1 MKRKGKTSGSRNIR
15 AVQVAP
21 YIFIAPAVI
30 YIFAVT
36 LIPVLMALPISFTNW
51 SALSPNKEFV
61 GWANYAA
68 LMKDKDFWKSCF
80 VMTKFFVYVPLV
92 MMLGLAIA
100 CLLNARLR
108 GLKLFRLIF
117 YSPVITSTIAAAIL
131 FEYFFQPSFGLF
143 NSILKTFGLPALGW
157 VENAATAV
165 PSVIIFKLWKGFGAA
180 MLIYLAGLQDVPQ
193 EIKEAASIDG
203 ASSWQNFRYITL
215 PLLRPAHIYLLI
227 QNVIGVFMIFQET
240 YMLKGPLNSTR
251 TVVNYIFEKGFQSYQ
266 MGYACAMSFVLF
278 LIVLV
283 FTMIQYKVT
292 KMDVL

>member
-1 MKRKGKTSGSRNIR
+1 MKGDVRSRTQKR
-15 AVQVAP
+15 LRPVKVAP
-21 YIFIAPAVI
+21 YLFIAPAVI

-36 LIPVLMALPISFTNW
+36 LIPVIMALPISFTDW
-51 SALSPNKEFV
+51 SALSPNKSFV
-61 GWANYAA
+61 GLTNYKT
-68 LMKDKDFWKSCF
+68 LLKDKDFWKSCI
-80 VMTKFFVYVPLV
+80 VMSKFFIYVPLV
-92 MMLGLAIA
+92 MAAGLGVA
-100 CLLNARLR
+100 CLLNSKLK
-108 GLKLFRLIF
+108 GLNFFRLIF

-143 NSILKTFGLPALGW
+143 NSIFKFFGLRGLGW

-165 PSVIIFKLWKGFGAA
+165 PSVIIFKVWKGFGAA
-180 MLIYLAGLQDVPQ
+180 MLIYLAGLQDVSS
-193 EIKEAASIDG
+193 EIKEASAIDG
-203 ASSWQNFRYITL
+203 AGAWQTFRYITF

-251 TVVNYIFEKGFQSYQ
+251 TVVNYIYEKGFQSYQ
-266 MGYACAMSFVLF
+266 MGYACAMSFALF
-278 LIVLV
+278 LVVLV